1 MKEQSGAALLAR
13 SLQAEG
19 VERVFA
25 VPGEENLHL
34 LEALRETP
42 IELVVARHEQSAGFM
57 AATEGRLTE
66 KAGVCLATL
75 GPGATNLVTAAAHAQ
90 LGAMPMVM
98 ITGQKP
104 IRDSRQAA
112 FQLLDV
118 VGMMRPLTKFSET
131 VVAAQTIPHCVREAF
146 QQAEQERPGAVHLEL
161 PEDIAQDPVGG
172 DPLERPLTRRPV
184 AEAQILERAGAWIAA
199 AKRPILLIGAGANRK
214 RCTGALTAFVD
225 KLQIP
230 FVSTQLGK
238 GVVSEQRDECLGT
251 AALSADDLVHAAFE
265 RADLV
270 VNAGYDPVEKP
281 PFLMRDDDTRRVI
294 HVDFSSPRV
303 EPVYAPDLEV
313 IGDIGDAFERLTA
326 ALPARPPS
334 DLDLFRAVRRCWVDS
349 IGQPC
354 AAGDRGPRS
363 LAAALAEELPND
375 TRIVLDNG
383 MYKIW
388 FARNYRVR
396 EPNQMLLDNALAT
409 MGAGLPA
416 AMASRIVEPDRP
428 VVAICGDGGFLMNAQ
443 ELETAVR
450 LQLDLVVL
458 VLVDS
463 GYGMVR
469 WKQNLLG
476 LSDYGLDFGNPDFV
490 RFAEAHGARGRR
502 LEDRSEVARGVAE
515 MLREGGVHVFEV
527 PVAYEA
533 DNELLDREYPRI
545 ADSLRARP

>member
-1 MKEQSGAALLAR
+1 MKEQTGATLLAR
-13 SLQAEG
+13 ALQAEG
-19 VERVFA
+19 VERAFA

-34 LEALRETP
+34 LEALRHTD
-42 IELVVARHEQSAGFM
+42 IELIVARHEQSAGFM

-66 KAGVCLATL
+66 KPGVCLATL

-104 IRDSRQAA
+104 LRDSRQAA

-131 VVAAQTIPHCVREAF
+131 VVAAETIPHRVREAF
-146 QQAEQERPGAVHLEL
+146 HQAEEERPGAVHLEL
-161 PEDIAQDPVGG
+161 PEDIAQDPVAG
-172 DPLERPLTRRPV
+172 DPLDQPLTRRPV
-184 AEAQILERAGAWIAA
+184 AEGQILEQAIAWIAA
-199 AKRPILLIGAGANRK
+199 AQRPLLLIGAGANRK
-214 RCTGALTAFVD
+214 RCTSALTAFVD
-225 KLQIP
+225 KLRMP
-230 FVSTQLGK
+230 FVTTQLGK
-238 GVVSEQRDECLGT
+238 GVVSEERNECLGT
-251 AALSADDLVHAAFE
+251 AALSEADLMHAAFE
-265 RADLV
+265 HADLV
-270 VNAGYDPVEKP
+270 INAGYDPIEKP
-281 PFLMRDDDTRRVI
+281 PFLMRDDDTLRVI
-294 HVDFSSPRV
+294 HVDFSSPRA
-303 EPVYAPDLEV
+303 EPVYAPHLEV

-334 DLDLFRAVRRCWVDS
+334 DPDLFRAARSCWIES
-349 IGQPC
+349 IEAPC
-354 AAGDRGPRS
+354 TPEDRGPRS
-363 LAAALAEELPND
+363 LAAALVEQLPPE

-409 MGAGLPA
+409 MGAGLPG

-450 LQLDLVVL
+450 LELDLCVL

-463 GYGMVR
+463 GYGMIR
-469 WKQNLLG
+469 WKQNSLG
-476 LSDYGLDFGNPDFV
+476 FPDYGLAFGNPDFV
-490 RFAEAHGARGRR
+490 RFAEAHGAQGRR
-502 LEDRSEVARGVAE
+502 VEDRSELARRVSEA
-515 MLREGGVHVFEV
+515 LATGGVHLFEV

-533 DNELLDREYPRI
+533 DNKLLDQEYPRI
-545 ADSLRARP
+545 AHSLRGQL